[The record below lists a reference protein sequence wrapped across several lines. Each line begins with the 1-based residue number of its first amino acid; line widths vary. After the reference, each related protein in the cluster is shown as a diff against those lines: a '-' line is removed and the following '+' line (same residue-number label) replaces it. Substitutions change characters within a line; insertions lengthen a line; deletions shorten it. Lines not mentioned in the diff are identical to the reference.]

1 MQPLQTVTED
11 GGSTVM
17 RWFRDN
23 PGKGAW
29 LALTALVINLGLSF
43 GHVHLIDGRH
53 TDGGLASLI
62 ASATSQDD
70 KTQGHHD
77 DGLADDLCP
86 ICAAVAAMAS
96 PLAAPPPTPPTEFV
110 GVPLDRTIEP
120 VIAIADRPAP
130 AFQSRGP
137 PIS

>member
-1 MQPLQTVTED
+1 
-11 GGSTVM
+11 M

-23 PGKGAW
+23 LGQGAW

-43 GHVHLIDGRH
+43 GHVHLINGRH
-53 TDGGLASLI
+53 VDTGLMSVAMAAS
-62 ASATSQDD
+62 QVD
-70 KTQGHHD
+70 KNQRHHD

-86 ICAAVAAMAS
+86 ICTAAAAMAS
-96 PLAAPPPTPPTEFV
+96 PLAAPPPSPPTEFV
-110 GVPLDRTIEP
+110 GVSLDRTIEP
-120 VIAIADRPAP
+120 VIAAADRPAA